1 LDVRRWM
8 QVLKEKIVP
17 IEDVKETSHR
27 LSISLAIRDLL
38 LDEVSGDV
46 LEESPQVE
54 ALAARIRG
62 EMRIFPM
69 RKHEAFT
76 HVAGVDAGSQILPL
90 SSRRYGIMSALAY
103 SLPGGVRFFIA
114 PESMSIPYTSMGER
128 FRGTMNVRREAKLYE
143 TAALF
148 LESYPETELLLVDG
162 PLAFSNLWMLSGCR
176 KDRERFVEAVNRL
189 LRGCRDA
196 GVAVA
201 GIVKRPS
208 ARYLVCHLGLQDETE
223 LPDSFLLLQALRAGE
238 RTDIFSPRSAL
249 REAGLAAPF
258 MDAFEAPIYSFYAR
272 MSREW
277 SIPPIRVDLPAYSLA
292 QLDDVADYCYSS
304 SYYDGIPLPIVRADE
319 EVRISRRFV
328 ADIYSEIVGRV
339 ERARVE
345 VSHIAPYWGEA
356 RWMGA

>member
-1 LDVRRWM
+1 M
-8 QVLKEKIVP
+8 QVLNENIEP
-17 IEDVKETSHR
+17 IEDVKDENR
-27 LSISLAIRDLL
+27 CLSISLAIRNLL

-54 ALAARIRG
+54 AFAARIRR
-62 EMRIFPM
+62 EICIFPM
-69 RKHEAFT
+69 SKNEVFT

-103 SLPGGVRFFIA
+103 YLPSGVRFFIP
-114 PESMSIPYTSMGER
+114 PESMSIPYTSTGER

-162 PLAFSNLWMLSGCR
+162 PLAFSNLWTLSGCR
-176 KDRERFVEAVNRL
+176 KDRERFVQAVNGL
-189 LRGCRDA
+189 LQRCRNA
-196 GVAVA
+196 GVTVA

-208 ARYLVCHLGLQDETE
+208 ARYLIYHLGLQDETE
-223 LPDSFLLLQALRAGE
+223 LPDSFLLLQALKPGE

-249 REAGLAAPF
+249 RQAIRAAPF

-272 MSREW
+272 MSSEW
-277 SIPPIRVDLPAYSLA
+277 SIPPIRIDLPAYSLA

-304 SYYDGIPLPIVRADE
+304 SYHDGIPLPIVRADE
-319 EVRISRRFV
+319 EVKISRRFV

-339 ERARVE
+339 GRARVE